1 MEEVSV
7 KQKHT
12 HINTIQSKGL
22 SSKVN
27 LKAFGLN
34 LCYSLEVKID
44 DDIIEEL
51 STVKALQVLHCNS
64 YTSF

>member
-12 HINTIQSKGL
+12 HQHNTIQRSL
-22 SSKVN
+22 LQSN
-27 LKAFGLN
+27 FEAFGLN

>member
-12 HINTIQSKGL
+12 HINTIQKSLLQIKFE
-22 SSKVN
+22 
-27 LKAFGLN
+27 AFGLN